1 MSLTAQEQS
10 VLAIEDDYVRAEW
23 SRDEGALRQLVDDRF
38 VLNRS
43 NGTTAGKEELITSI
57 LGMGMAGQGP
67 TLLSCSGAG
76 ANGSLER
83 FRCQNS

>member
-10 VLAIEDDYVRAEW
+10 VLAIEDDYVRAEV
-23 SRDEGALRQLVDDRF
+23 SRDEGALRRLVDDRF

-43 NGTTAGKEELITSI
+43 NGTTGGKAELITSI
-57 LGMGMAGQGP
+57 LGMRMTGQGR
-67 TLLSCSGAG
+67 TLLPCGGAG

-83 FRCQNS
+83 FRCQDN